1 MLLGIGVDS
10 IEISRV
16 VKAMEKEHF
25 VHRIFTEK
33 ERAEMEHTKRRG
45 ASDFAGK
52 EAVVK
57 AFGTGFAGI
66 DACEEEILR
75 RESGAPYVTLYG
87 AARKKAE
94 EMGITDWKISITNT
108 KEVAT
113 ASVTAVAD
121 DVKEQ
126 KEGTFMKEMYSGEQ
140 AKAIDTHAIDTMG
153 MPSLV

>member
-1 MLLGIGVDS
+1 MILGIGVDS

-33 ERAEMEHTKRRG
+33 ERAEMEHAKRRG

-66 DACEEEILR
+66 DACEVEILR

-94 EMGITDWKISITNT
+94 EMGITDWKISKYKGSCDGICDCCGRRCKRIERRNFY
-108 KEVAT
+108 ER
-113 ASVTAVAD
+113 
-121 DVKEQ
+121 DV
-126 KEGTFMKEMYSGEQ
+126 FR
-140 AKAIDTHAIDTMG
+140 
-153 MPSLV
+153 

>member
-1 MLLGIGVDS
+1 MILGIGVDS

-66 DACEEEILR
+66 DACEVEILR

-87 AARKKAE
+87 AARKKQRNGDYRLE
-94 EMGITDWKISITNT
+94 DFYHKYKGSCDGICDCCGRRCKRIERRNFY
-108 KEVAT
+108 ER
-113 ASVTAVAD
+113 
-121 DVKEQ
+121 DV
-126 KEGTFMKEMYSGEQ
+126 FR
-140 AKAIDTHAIDTMG
+140 
-153 MPSLV
+153 

>member
-1 MLLGIGVDS
+1 MILGIGVDS

-33 ERAEMEHTKRRG
+33 ERAEMEHAKRRG

-57 AFGTGFAGI
+57 ALGTGFAAGI
-66 DACEEEILR
+66 DACDVEILR

-87 AARKKAE
+87 AVKKKAE

-113 ASVTAVAD
+113 AFVIAVAD
-121 DVKEQ
+121 DVKE
-126 KEGTFMKEMYSGEQ
+126 
-140 AKAIDTHAIDTMG
+140 
-153 MPSLV
+153 

>member
-1 MLLGIGVDS
+1 MILGIGVDS

-33 ERAEMEHTKRRG
+33 ERAEMEHAKRRG

-66 DACEEEILR
+66 DACEVEILR
-75 RESGAPYVTLYG
+75 RESGRPLCYTLWCG
-87 AARKKAE
+87 EKKSRRNGDYRLE
-94 EMGITDWKISITNT
+94 DFYHKYKGSCDGICDCCGRRCKRI
-108 KEVAT
+108 ERR
-113 ASVTAVAD
+113 D
-121 DVKEQ
+121 FYERDV
-126 KEGTFMKEMYSGEQ
+126 FR
-140 AKAIDTHAIDTMG
+140 
-153 MPSLV
+153 

>member
-1 MLLGIGVDS
+1 MILGIGVDS

-33 ERAEMEHTKRRG
+33 ERAEMEHAKRRG

-66 DACEEEILR
+66 DACYALWCSEKKSRGNGDYRLEDFYHKYKGSCDGICDCCGR
-75 RESGAPYVTLYG
+75 RCKRIERRDFYE
-87 AARKKAE
+87 R
-94 EMGITDWKISITNT
+94 
-108 KEVAT
+108 
-113 ASVTAVAD
+113 
-121 DVKEQ
+121 DV
-126 KEGTFMKEMYSGEQ
+126 FR
-140 AKAIDTHAIDTMG
+140 
-153 MPSLV
+153 

>member
-1 MLLGIGVDS
+1 MILGIGVDS

-33 ERAEMEHTKRRG
+33 ERAEMEHAKRRG

-66 DACEEEILR
+66 DACEVEILR

-87 AARKKAE
+87 SEKKSRRNGDYRLE
-94 EMGITDWKISITNT
+94 DFYHKYKGSCDGICDCCGRRCKRIERRNFY
-108 KEVAT
+108 ER
-113 ASVTAVAD
+113 
-121 DVKEQ
+121 DV
-126 KEGTFMKEMYSGEQ
+126 FR
-140 AKAIDTHAIDTMG
+140 
-153 MPSLV
+153 

>member
-1 MLLGIGVDS
+1 MILGIGVDS

-33 ERAEMEHTKRRG
+33 ERAEMEHAKRRG

-66 DACEEEILR
+66 DACEVEILR

-94 EMGITDWKISITNT
+94 
-108 KEVAT
+108 VAT
-113 ASVTAVAD
+113 AFVIAVAD
-121 DVKEQ
+121 DVKE
-126 KEGTFMKEMYSGEQ
+126 
-140 AKAIDTHAIDTMG
+140 
-153 MPSLV
+153 

>member
-1 MLLGIGVDS
+1 MILGIGVDS

-66 DACEEEILR
+66 DACEVEILR

-87 AARKKAE
+87 AARKKAGDYRLE
-94 EMGITDWKISITNT
+94 DFYHKYKGSCDGICDCCGRRCKRI
-108 KEVAT
+108 ERR
-113 ASVTAVAD
+113 D
-121 DVKEQ
+121 FYERDV
-126 KEGTFMKEMYSGEQ
+126 FR
-140 AKAIDTHAIDTMG
+140 
-153 MPSLV
+153 

>member
-1 MLLGIGVDS
+1 MILGIGVDS

-33 ERAEMEHTKRRG
+33 ERAEMEHAKRRG

-66 DACEEEILR
+66 DACEVEILR
-75 RESGAPYVTLYG
+75 RESGAPMLRFMVQREKKQKKWGLPIG
-87 AARKKAE
+87 RFLSQIQRKLRR
-94 EMGITDWKISITNT
+94 
-108 KEVAT
+108 
-113 ASVTAVAD
+113 
-121 DVKEQ
+121 
-126 KEGTFMKEMYSGEQ
+126 
-140 AKAIDTHAIDTMG
+140 H
-153 MPSLV
+153 L

>member
-1 MLLGIGVDS
+1 MCFPMMHVGSHLLKSSQI
-10 IEISRV
+10 RV
-16 VKAMEKEHF
+16 PTSH
-25 VHRIFTEK
+25 
-33 ERAEMEHTKRRG
+33 
-45 ASDFAGK
+45 SDFAGK

-66 DACEEEILR
+66 DACEVEILR

-113 ASVTAVAD
+113 AFVIAVAD
-121 DVKEQ
+121 DVKE
-126 KEGTFMKEMYSGEQ
+126 
-140 AKAIDTHAIDTMG
+140 
-153 MPSLV
+153 

>member
-1 MLLGIGVDS
+1 MILGIGVDS

-16 VKAMEKEHF
+16 VKMRWKKSILSIA
-25 VHRIFTEK
+25 IFTEK
-33 ERAEMEHTKRRG
+33 ERAEMEHAKRRG

-66 DACEEEILR
+66 DACEVEILR

-113 ASVTAVAD
+113 AFVIAVAD
-121 DVKEQ
+121 DVKE
-126 KEGTFMKEMYSGEQ
+126 
-140 AKAIDTHAIDTMG
+140 
-153 MPSLV
+153 

>member
-1 MLLGIGVDS
+1 MILGIGVDS

-66 DACEEEILR
+66 DACEVEILR
-75 RESGAPYVTLYG
+75 RESG

-113 ASVTAVAD
+113 AFVIAVAD
-121 DVKEQ
+121 DVKE
-126 KEGTFMKEMYSGEQ
+126 
-140 AKAIDTHAIDTMG
+140 
-153 MPSLV
+153 